1 MDIVALSAFL
11 SPCLPFLMK
20 LGNKAAES
28 AASKIGMD
36 SWETAKK
43 IWEKLHPKLEVKEGA
58 RVAAEQVAAKPD
70 SRVWQGAF
78 QEELE
83 ALLEENPDLA
93 EAITQILQENPPK
106 PAPGLVNQTV
116 GNVEGQA
123 IAQQTGGQSFGQIK
137 DSKVVGEISGNVE
150 GGVNL

>member
-1 MDIVALSAFL
+1 MDIVALTALL
-11 SPCLPFLMK
+11 SPCLPFLI
-20 LGNKAAES
+20 KAAES
-28 AASKIGMD
+28 ASSKIGVD

-43 IWEKLHPKLEVKEGA
+43 IWEKLHPKLEANEDA

-70 SRVWQGAF
+70 SKARQAVF

-106 PAPGLVNQTV
+106 PAPGSVNQTV

-123 IAQQTGGQSFGQIK
+123 IAQQTGGKSIGKIQ
-137 DSKVVGEISGNVE
+137 ISGNVE